1 MRILKSDHEHREMGL
16 HKLSSLLAVIVITYC
31 NLYETVKT
39 VKLTLLLLK
48 HNIDLFWKTQS
59 YN

>member
-16 HKLSSLLAVIVITYC
+16 HKIILHEANV
-31 NLYETVKT
+31 NETVKT

>member
-16 HKLSSLLAVIVITYC
+16 HKISSLLAVIVITCC